1 MLYYLFNQLVVQLVA
16 YMDKLIHHSRILL
29 LIRLL
34 RQLALHYKQLAIQL
48 FFPQQQEGITFYRH
62 IRKVLPFHRPYILLF
77 LPTLVIMHHYFIGPS
92 LPLEQYRDIFQC
104 LLTFQLQDCPVSHSI
119 FIFISLNK
127 SSKGNIKTLICF
139 YYMLFYNL
147 Q

>member
-1 MLYYLFNQLVVQLVA
+1 MVQLVA

-62 IRKVLPFHRPYILLF
+62 IRKVLPFHRLYILPF
-77 LPTLVIMHHYFIGPS
+77 LPI
-92 LPLEQYRDIFQC
+92 
-104 LLTFQLQDCPVSHSI
+104 
-119 FIFISLNK
+119 
-127 SSKGNIKTLICF
+127 
-139 YYMLFYNL
+139 
-147 Q
+147 